1 MGYREM
7 RERIDKSVFLLPVS
21 KTKDYSMIMEAYAEG
36 ARCFGENRVQEVAAK
51 FPAPDLRPEGMKVF
65 LIGQLQRN
73 KVRKA
78 VALVD
83 RIESVDSVV
92 LLQDIDREAARIG
105 KRMPVLL
112 EFNSSGEEQ
121 KSGFRTPEELLEAL
135 DVSLGLEFAYVI
147 GIMTVGPLGFDEAL
161 NRKAFSKTRQL
172 FERMKE
178 RSSLVDVL
186 SMGMSADYEV
196 AIEEGSNEVRI
207 GSAIFGGRS

>member
-1 MGYREM
+1 M
-7 RERIDKSVFLLPVS
+7 REKIDKSVFLLPVS
-21 KTKDYSMIMEAYAEG
+21 KTKDYSMIMEAYFEG

-51 FPAPDLRPEGMKVF
+51 FPAPDQRPDGMEVF

-78 VALVD
+78 VALCD
-83 RIESVDSVV
+83 RIESVDSIA
-92 LLQDIDREAARIG
+92 LLQDIDRESARIG
-105 KRMPVLL
+105 RRMPVLL

-135 DVSLGLEFAYVI
+135 DVSLRLEAAYVI
-147 GIMTVGPLGFDEAL
+147 GIMTVGPLGFDETL
-161 NRKAFSKTRQL
+161 NRTAFSKTRRL

-178 RSSLVDVL
+178 KSSLISVL